1 MELTRDISSLK
12 QQLSQQQADHAEALR
27 QAQAAK
33 QSLESAQMI
42 VGTELRR
49 VNARVSGLAM
59 ADVSTSLFVTLQCLL
74 F

>member
-12 QQLSQQQADHAEALR
+12 QQLSQQQADHNEALR

-42 VGTELRR
+42 VSTELRR
-49 VNARVSGLAM
+49 VTARVSTA
-59 ADVSTSLFVTLQCLL
+59 
-74 F
+74 